1 MSHITRN
8 SLITRPDY
16 RTLPAWKLPVYPR
29 SAGVSEYLPGDF
41 QDSEPRPFVQI
52 NWCASGSAD
61 VRQEGDEYRICAD
74 DVWFTPPGVRCI
86 TLPQTGILK
95 IRWVTFDGPEAEHF
109 LEGYGYA
116 RHLSSSGSCPEELF
130 RRFEEVLRENT
141 VEAMRRNIAVLC
153 EILAAAGGTHSD
165 GSREGKLIDA
175 FLSLARREF
184 RNPEVNFNTL
194 CDRLGVHRATL
205 TRIFTSRMQISP
217 GKYLHSLRIQHA
229 LHLLRSSRM
238 PIHNI
243 ARETGIRDSGY
254 FARVIRKTTG
264 LSPAAYRKAR

>member
-1 MSHITRN
+1 MSHITR
-8 SLITRPDY
+8 SLITRPDF
-16 RTLPAWKLPVYPR
+16 RNPPVWKLPFYPR
-29 SAGVSEYLPGDF
+29 SAGLSEYGPGDF
-41 QDSEPRPFVQI
+41 QDSEPRPFVQV
-52 NWCASGSAD
+52 NWCLSGTGSIQQQEEYFEIASG
-61 VRQEGDEYRICAD
+61 G
-74 DVWFTPPGVRCI
+74 VWFTPPGHRCF
-86 TLPQTGILK
+86 TRQKEGILR
-95 IRWVTFDGPEAEHF
+95 IRWVTFDGSEAERF
-109 LEGYGYA
+109 LDGYGYA
-116 RHLSSSGSCPEELF
+116 RHLNASGECPEEAF
-130 RRFEEVLRENT
+130 RRFEDGLRENT
-141 VEAMRRNIAVLC
+141 AEAMRRNIAILC
-153 EILAAAGGTHSD
+153 EILAAAGGSHSD

-238 PIHNI
+238 PIHDI

-264 LSPAAYRKAR
+264 LSPAAYRKAC